1 MPALVYVD
9 DIVGINAGYLGQE
22 GRIVVVREREGNT
35 GIDWIA
41 NADRTDIVVKLR
53 PETARCCG
61 RAGQQ
66 AQSGKPG
73 GVRSHSH
80 DRAVE
85 LTDITV
91 VAAGCKGRRV
101 DEQLVEV
108 CVERIAGGR
117 AEEIIRRVVGK
128 QGNAALSN
136 AASDVGRDIR
146 GRRGG

>member
-101 DEQLVEV
+101 DEQLL
-108 CVERIAGGR
+108 RFASNGSP
-117 AEEIIRRVVGK
+117 VVAPK
-128 QGNAALSN
+128 KLS
-136 AASDVGRDIR
+136 AASLVNKATPP
-146 GRRGG
+146 